1 MIKEGFIKK
10 YTRASEGCNATFNDG
25 RVVTDQDVA
34 DFVFKHMRIRD
45 MFCLG
50 KVVTATLS
58 AFAILSDEETT
69 KEELDGDWK
78 FKDL

>member
-1 MIKEGFIKK
+1 MIKEGFIKEYK
-10 YTRASEGCNATFNDG
+10 RADGGGYAKFENG

>member
-1 MIKEGFIKK
+1 MIKEGFIKN
-10 YTRASEGCNATFNDG
+10 YTRADAGGYADFGNG
-25 RVVTDQDVA
+25 HVVTDQDVA
-34 DFVFKHMRIRD
+34 NFVFKHMRIRD

-58 AFAILSDEETT
+58 AFAILSDENST

-78 FKDL
+78 FEDL

>member
-1 MIKEGFIKK
+1 MIKEGLIKK
-10 YTRASEGCNATFNDG
+10 FTRTDGNGYAEFENG

-45 MFCLG
+45 MFHLG

-58 AFAILSDEETT
+58 AFAILSDEDST
-69 KEELDGDWK
+69 EEDLNGDWK
-78 FKDL
+78 FEDL

>member
-1 MIKEGFIKK
+1 MIKDGFIKK
-10 YTRASEGCNATFNDG
+10 YTRASEGCNATFDDG
-25 RVVTDQDVA
+25 RIVTDQDVA
-34 DFVFKHMRIRD
+34 NFVFKHMRIRD

-50 KVVTATLS
+50 KIVSATLS
-58 AFAILSDEETT
+58 AFAILSNEEST